1 MMYIA
6 LKLFATCVIV
16 FIACAI
22 INDAIK
28 PRNGALM
35 MLNII
40 GASAAVLGFITLF
53 GSLVAFIWS

>member
-22 INDAIK
+22 INDATK

-40 GASAAVLGFITLF
+40 GAIAAVLGFICLD
-53 GSLVAFIWS
+53 